1 MPIITQ
7 LEKSNEI
14 SKSIH
19 NFTQYMA
26 NYIQN
31 VRKILEFFNAP
42 PSHRMNDLNILTLLF
57 KTYLFL
63 NFNTTIKYR

>member
-1 MPIITQ
+1 MSVITQ
-7 LEKSNEI
+7 LEKSTKI

-19 NFTQYMA
+19 NFTQYMT
-26 NYIQN
+26 NYIHN
-31 VRKILEFFNAP
+31 VRKNLEFFNAP
-42 PSHRMNDLNILTLLF
+42 PSHQMNDLNILTLLF